1 MINRS
6 RCRAMIGACLLL
18 FAAVAG
24 AQDAEDI
31 PLTDGVGWM
40 ASSTVEKTA
49 YVVGANDLLVV
60 EYIAQQKSDNPPT
73 EEQSSIPGFWEALD
87 GVTINEFIATL
98 DSFYESNPDSM
109 ETPVM
114 VVIWNTYV
122 EPDE

>member
-6 RCRAMIGACLLL
+6 LCRATIGACLLL

-49 YVVGANDLLVV
+49 YIVGANDLLVV
-60 EYIAQQKSDNPPT
+60 EYISQLKSDNPPT
-73 EEQSSIPGFWEALD
+73 EDQTSIHGYWNALD
-87 GVTINEFIATL
+87 GVTIDELIATL
-98 DSFYESNPDSM
+98 DGFYDSNPNSM
-109 ETPVM
+109 DTPVM